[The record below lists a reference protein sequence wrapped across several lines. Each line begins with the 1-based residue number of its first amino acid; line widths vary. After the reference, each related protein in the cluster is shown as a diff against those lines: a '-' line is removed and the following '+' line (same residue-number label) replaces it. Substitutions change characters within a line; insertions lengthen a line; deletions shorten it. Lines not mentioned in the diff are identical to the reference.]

1 MSYRHPGAL
10 TASYRTDRRW
20 VPSRIDRWAI
30 AAFLAFAALVVPF
43 IGNDYLFSAI
53 LLPFLALSL
62 AAIGL
67 NILTGYAGQ
76 LSLGTTA
83 FMAVFLAVVEMV
95 VCSVVCA
102 AVAAKTGMAITPPS
116 TSPPTTAAAIAR
128 RI

>member
-1 MSYRHPGAL
+1 MIYRHTGVL
-10 TASYRTDRRW
+10 TASYRAERRW
-20 VPSRIDRWAI
+20 VPYRIDRWALT
-30 AAFLAFAALVVPF
+30 AFVAFAALIVPF

-83 FMAVFLAVVEMV
+83 FMAVGAYAAYNINLRIPGMPLLASIVL
-95 VCSVVCA
+95 A
-102 AVAAKTGMAITPPS
+102 GIVA
-116 TSPPTTAAAIAR
+116 
-128 RI
+128 